1 MKTEE
6 VLHLIHQNGTGQDIE
21 CVLGSKSNGNLIDF
35 HSKIH
40 NYKINKN
47 SLKVFLD
54 KFNYEKHKDNLSKNS
69 LCEIVIKKIGK
80 YSCEIFLYC
89 IFVKAEFNVIHMR
102 VFNVSYLDDDGQ
114 KIKTKYES
122 F

>member
-6 VLHLIHQNGTGQDIE
+6 VLNLIHQNGAGQDIE
-21 CVLGSKSNGNLIDF
+21 CVLGSKSNGNAIDF

-47 SLKVFLD
+47 FLKVFLD

-69 LCEIVIKKIGK
+69 LCEIVIKRIGK
-80 YSCEIFLYC
+80 YSCEICLHCVFM
-89 IFVKAEFNVIHMR
+89 KAEDNMIYTR
-102 VFNVSYLDDDGQ
+102 VFNVSYIDDGGQ